1 MTGAA
6 SRALESGLAA
16 LVTPACCRVRIRI
29 VASLSGDNLVPM
41 EAGPGRELCAVGGL
55 WGPPARALR
64 DEVGAEVQQ
73 RSQRPTGQRGCR
85 LVPIRGTQ
93 CWQWLWQLC
102 GSVFVSPRPPSPRGR
117 RRRQPRGDKI
127 HSLANLIDANRPR
140 GLTRDSTRPSTVS
153 ATDVQECNIR
163 ATAGVR
169 GGEPRGRAVAAGAGR
184 RGTAFAA
191 PWVGRVVRPWLSH
204 PRVPNRRP

>member
-1 MTGAA
+1 
-6 SRALESGLAA
+6 
-16 LVTPACCRVRIRI
+16 
-29 VASLSGDNLVPM
+29 
-41 EAGPGRELCAVGGL
+41 
-55 WGPPARALR
+55 
-64 DEVGAEVQQ
+64 
-73 RSQRPTGQRGCR
+73 
-85 LVPIRGTQ
+85 
-93 CWQWLWQLC
+93 LC

-117 RRRQPRGDKI
+117 RRRQPRGDQI
-127 HSLANLIDANRPR
+127 HSPANLIDANRPR
-140 GLTRDSTRPSTVS
+140 GLTRDSTRPSKVS